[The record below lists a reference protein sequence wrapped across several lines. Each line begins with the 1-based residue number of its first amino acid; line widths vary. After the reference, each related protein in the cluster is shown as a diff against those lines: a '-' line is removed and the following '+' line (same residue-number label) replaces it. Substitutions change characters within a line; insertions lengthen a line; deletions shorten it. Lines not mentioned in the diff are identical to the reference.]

1 MDFNQ
6 KSQIMRCQDLE
17 MIDTQKFLIDEMY
30 SINDKIFASV
40 LENDL
45 YNMLTQ
51 ENIYNIIPFF

>member
-1 MDFNQ
+1 
-6 KSQIMRCQDLE
+6 